1 MSVNT
6 DFTYPVWMCHTKHK
20 CAMVISK
27 SQEYFRSYLISNH
40 ILFPITFPN
49 CNCIVVP
56 VHKCCGNDG
65 KLPFFKRLA
74 VEFIWEFRGLS
85 WYECFVWWS
94 GCFTRCLQSLR
105 PAISLP
111 LHVPSFH
118 YFWVILDP
126 TLHINIL
133 QYSIQQ
139 CHLLKTCHF
148 YFINSLLASF
158 WTSLTT

>member
-49 CNCIVVP
+49 FNCIVVP

-65 KLPFFKRLA
+65 KLQWQWSSSGSLEDFLDMN
-74 VEFIWEFRGLS
+74 VLS
-85 WYECFVWWS
+85 GGRVALPDVFSPSVLLSHFLSMCLRSTIS
-94 GCFTRCLQSLR
+94 G
-105 PAISLP
+105 
-111 LHVPSFH
+111 
-118 YFWVILDP
+118 
-126 TLHINIL
+126 
-133 QYSIQQ
+133 
-139 CHLLKTCHF
+139 
-148 YFINSLLASF
+148 SF
-158 WTSLTT
+158 WTRHYILTSCSTLSSSVTCWKRVTFIS